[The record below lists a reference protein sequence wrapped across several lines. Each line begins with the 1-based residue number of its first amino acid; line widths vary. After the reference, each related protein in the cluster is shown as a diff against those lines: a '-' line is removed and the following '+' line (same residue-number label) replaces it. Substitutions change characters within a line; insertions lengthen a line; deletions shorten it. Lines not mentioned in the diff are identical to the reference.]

1 MSWFSRL
8 RSEKALEA
16 RATSQMVLKCKLG
29 FFSLCIAWRAAST
42 HSVHLAR
49 MKAVASRKDLVSN
62 GRSSNSQ
69 LGSKVAAMYL
79 SLLIRLA
86 PNALMY
92 LLTRLSASVADLHR
106 VTLKLTC

>member
-16 RATSQMVLKCKLG
+16 RASSQMVLNCKLG

-49 MKAVASRKDLVSN
+49 MKAVASRKDFVSN
-62 GRSSNSQ
+62 GRISKSQ
-69 LGSKVAAMYL
+69 LGSRVAAMYL
-79 SLLIRLA
+79 SLLIGLV
-86 PNALMY
+86 PKALTY
-92 LLTRLSASVADLHR
+92 LLARLSARVADVHM